1 MVTRRLAKINRILRE
16 EISSILLMEVRDPR
30 LEGVTITEVIT
41 SGDTRHA
48 RIYFTVIGGPDNIK
62 EAVAGLQAASPYVR
76 KLLSQRIRFR
86 FTPELDFR
94 YDENAVRATR
104 IIETLEALREE
115 EGFDE
120 QPHSAREEE

>member
-48 RIYFTVIGGPDNIK
+48 RVFFTIFGGPEKVK
-62 EAVAGLQAASPYVR
+62 EAIAGLDAASSYVR
-76 KLLSQRIRFR
+76 KLLSQRVRFR

-94 YDENAVRATR
+94 HDDNAVRASR
-104 IIETLEALREE
+104 VIETLEALREE
-115 EGFDE
+115 EGFE
-120 QPHSAREEE
+120 ELPHSVREEE